1 MSIKVAFADDKAINR
16 QSFTDKI
23 KLLPDVELVLTA
35 VNGSDYLEQ
44 LKGLPHLRFPD
55 IAFIDLEMPE
65 MDGIATISIS
75 KALYPNIICIVLTV
89 FDDDD
94 KLFEAIK
101 AGANGY
107 LLKDESAH
115 SIADAI
121 TNVVQFGGAPM
132 SPGIARKAFAM
143 LAHAQVS
150 MPDAKEAK
158 PDASHQSLSAR
169 EKEILN
175 FTTHGWDAKRI
186 ASELDLSVH
195 TVRKHVANIYLKLH
209 ITSKAQMMQLA
220 YKNKW
225 DERINK
231 NCTTSL
237 HEEPRLPKKAGFF
250 YQH

>member
-1 MSIKVAFADDKAINR
+1 MITKIAFVDDKAINR
-16 QSFTDKI
+16 QSFADKV
-23 KLLPDVELVLTA
+23 KMMPDAELVLLA
-35 VNGSDYLEQ
+35 INGNDYLEQ
-44 LKGLPHLRFPD
+44 LKGMPHTRLPD

-65 MDGIATISIS
+65 IDGITTISIS
-75 KALYPNIICIVLTV
+75 KALYPNVVCIVLTV

-107 LLKDESAH
+107 LLKDEGAH

-121 TNVVQFGGAPM
+121 TNVMQFGGAPM
-132 SPGIARKAFAM
+132 SPGIARKAFTM
-143 LAHAQVS
+143 LAHAQVVIPETKS
-150 MPDAKEAK
+150 SKGETA
-158 PDASHQSLSAR
+158 HNLLSER

-195 TVRKHVANIYLKLH
+195 TVRKHVANIYQKLH
-209 ITSKAQMMQLA
+209 ITSKAQMIQLA

-225 DERINK
+225 MKE
-231 NCTTSL
+231 
-237 HEEPRLPKKAGFF
+237 
-250 YQH
+250 

>member
-1 MSIKVAFADDKAINR
+1 MNTKIAFADDKAINR
-16 QSFTDKI
+16 QSFEDKV
-23 KLLPDVELVLTA
+23 KMMPNAELVLMA
-35 VNGSDYLEQ
+35 NNGSDYLEQ
-44 LKGLPHLRFPD
+44 LKGLPHAKFPD

-65 MDGIATISIS
+65 MDGITTIGIS

-107 LLKDESAH
+107 LLKDEGAH

-121 TNVVQFGGAPM
+121 TNVMQFGGAPM

-143 LAHAQVS
+143 LAHAQVT
-150 MPDAKEAK
+150 MPENKPAKGETA
-158 PDASHQSLSAR
+158 HELLSER

-186 ASELDLSVH
+186 ASELGLSVH
-195 TVRKHVANIYLKLH
+195 TIRKHVANIYQKLH

-225 DERINK
+225 MKE
-231 NCTTSL
+231 
-237 HEEPRLPKKAGFF
+237 
-250 YQH
+250 

>member
-1 MSIKVAFADDKAINR
+1 MVTKIAFVDDKAINR

-23 KLLPDVELVLTA
+23 KQLPDVELMLTA
-35 VNGSDYLEQ
+35 MNGSDYLEQ
-44 LKGLPHLRFPD
+44 LKGLPHLRMPD

-65 MDGIATISIS
+65 MDGITTIGIS
-75 KALYPNIICIVLTV
+75 KALYPNVVCIVLTV

-107 LLKDESAH
+107 LLKDEGAR

-121 TNVVQFGGAPM
+121 TNVIQFGGAPM
-132 SPGIARKAFAM
+132 SPGIARKAFSL
-143 LAHAQVS
+143 LAHAQIVIPETKTS
-150 MPDAKEAK
+150 KGEKAHEL
-158 PDASHQSLSAR
+158 LSER

-175 FTTHGWDAKRI
+175 FTTHGWDAKRV

-195 TVRKHVANIYLKLH
+195 TVRKHVANIYHKLH
-209 ITSKAQMMQLA
+209 ITSKAQMIQLA

-225 DERINK
+225 MKE
-231 NCTTSL
+231 
-237 HEEPRLPKKAGFF
+237 
-250 YQH
+250 